1 MPFGPRPGRGEAARR
16 ALHAEVD
23 RLAHD
28 LRAPIGAID
37 DALAALAKGEGLPPG
52 LEPEVIFAG
61 GVPRIR
67 PVLVVLASRAG
78 NGHGRAHDAGHT
90 GGSAG
95 GADAASAAG
104 PDADGTVDVAYVAEL
119 LQSAIRLHDLAL
131 GRQHGRRRRAAR
143 RVLGGA
149 AHLLGA
155 HHLTLRALEIARRAP
170 APEILGDALDA
181 LREVSEGQALGEA
194 LRNRPATGP
203 EAHQLAEGHTG
214 AIFAFSCRAGARL
227 SGAPRPAVTG
237 LGRYGR
243 HVGVAVHLAEDL
255 AALERGDD
263 PVMLVSR
270 PTLFPVALAGERDPG
285 VNAIWRQLCG
295 TPDAKLAE
303 ALRSGVRDAGGMQS
317 AREAL
322 ATEAWAA
329 RKALSTLD
337 DTPAREALDRLAQA
351 LGRAA

>member
-1 MPFGPRPGRGEAARR
+1 MAVVPFGPRPGRGEAARR
-16 ALHAEVD
+16 ALHQEVE

-28 LRAPIGAID
+28 LKGPIGAID
-37 DALAALAKGEGLPPG
+37 EALASLSKGEGLPPG
-52 LEPEVIFAG
+52 LEPEVLFAG
-61 GVPRIR
+61 GVPRVR

-78 NGHGRAHDAGHT
+78 S
-90 GGSAG
+90 GS
-95 GADAASAAG
+95 G
-104 PDADGTVDVAYVAEL
+104 PMPEGTADVAYVAEL

-143 RVLGGA
+143 RVLGSA

-194 LRNRPATGP
+194 LRARPATGS

-214 AIFAFSCRAGARL
+214 AIFAFSCRAGGRL
-227 SGAPRPAVTG
+227 SGAPRPVVTG

-255 AALERGDD
+255 AVLERGDD
-263 PVMLVSR
+263 AAHLVSR
-270 PTLFPVALAGERDPG
+270 PTLYPVAIAGERDPR
-285 VNAIWRQLCG
+285 VNELWRQVCG
-295 TPDAKLAE
+295 TPEAKLAE
-303 ALRSGVRDAGGMQS
+303 ALRASVRDAGGMQA

-329 RKALSTLD
+329 RKALAGVEES
-337 DTPAREALDRLAQA
+337 PAREALD
-351 LGRAA
+351 

>member
-1 MPFGPRPGRGEAARR
+1 M
-16 ALHAEVD
+16 EVE
-23 RLAHD
+23 RLAHE
-28 LRAPIGAID
+28 LKGPIGAID
-37 DALAALAKGEGLPPG
+37 EALASLSKGEGLPPG

-61 GVPRIR
+61 GVPRVR

-78 NGHGRAHDAGHT
+78 NTVAP
-90 GGSAG
+90 G
-95 GADAASAAG
+95 GATDHDGAA
-104 PDADGTVDVAYVAEL
+104 DVAYVAEL

-181 LREVSEGQALGEA
+181 LREVSEGQALGET
-194 LRNRPATGP
+194 LRARPATGH

-214 AIFAFSCRAGARL
+214 AIFAFSCRAGGRL
-227 SGAPRPAVTG
+227 SGAPRPVVTG

-255 AALERGDD
+255 AVLERGDD
-263 PVMLVSR
+263 AVQLVSR
-270 PTLFPVALAGERDPG
+270 PTLYPVAVAGERDPR
-285 VNAIWRQLCG
+285 VNELWRQLCG
-295 TPDAKLAE
+295 TPEAKIAE
-303 ALRSGVRDAGGMQS
+303 ALRASVRDAGGMQA

-329 RKALSTLD
+329 RKALAGVDES
-337 DTPAREALDRLAQA
+337 PAREALDRLASA